1 MRIKRKNNSR
11 HIHAKTKSHYKTDT
25 FQKKKNRTMVKI
37 TGIGGPR
44 TKHTQKKN
52 TYKGGCNPEYQHYF
66 KKHAIGKSKCSPIF
80 QQKDIPHL
88 QKNSFNHT
96 VQHSCLDNDVIFKL
110 VRAYNNHYPNNK
122 IMVQKKNPTLMYQKI
137 NKALQSECGDKNE
150 VCWAK
155 QPFAKDTFGR
165 ELFEFNFKPLMPKTW
180 YCDKVEWLNTL
191 DIDNVLFQ
199 YQQKYPEFV
208 SIGPTPIDF
217 DHKVNNKK
225 CVTNELCNINLKKL
239 IKQGKK
245 YISVVFNL
253 DPHTQGGSHWI
264 AMFCNIPKKTINY
277 WDSYGYKP
285 PKEVTILM
293 NRLKNQGNRLNDHY
307 TRMIYSNN
315 RIIKE
320 KYGIHK
326 DNKFVIKINPNRHQY
341 KNSECG
347 VYCINFIVSMLEGK
361 TFESIT
367 DNVVRDDA
375 MNVLRSKYFNPV

>member
-1 MRIKRKNNSR
+1 MRIKRKNNSM
-11 HIHAKTKSHYKTDT
+11 HTYTKTKLHYKPEPIQKTNIT
-25 FQKKKNRTMVKI
+25 SAVKIKGLGSTLLKKKQKK
-37 TGIGGPR
+37 
-44 TKHTQKKN
+44 HTHL
-52 TYKGGCNPEYQHYF
+52 GGCNPEYHRYF
-66 KKHAIGKSKCSPIF
+66 KQHAYGKSKCSPIF
-80 QQKDIPHL
+80 QEQNIPHL
-88 QKNSFNHT
+88 QKNSFNNT
-96 VQHSCLDNDVIFKL
+96 VKNSCLENEVIFKL
-110 VRAYNNHYPNNK
+110 VKAYNNHFPNNK
-122 IMVQKKNPTLMYQKI
+122 IMIQKNNPTLMYQHL
-137 NKALQSECGDKNE
+137 NRALQNNCGDKNE
-150 VCWAK
+150 VCWVK
-155 QPFAKDTFGR
+155 QPFAKDEFSK
-165 ELFEFNFKPLMPKTW
+165 ELLEFNFKPLMPKDW
-180 YCDKVEWLNTL
+180 YCDKVKWLNTL

-217 DHKVNNKK
+217 DYKLNKTK

-245 YISVVFNL
+245 YIGVVFNL
-253 DPHTQGGSHWI
+253 DPHTEGGSHWI

-285 PKEVTILM
+285 PKEVNILM
-293 NRLKNQGNRLNDHY
+293 NRLKNQGNRLTDHY

-367 DNVVRDDA
+367 KNVIRDDETNA
-375 MNVLRSKYFNPV
+375 LRSKYFNPV